1 MYMPLCLVSGSG
13 EWRYFD
19 LPSIPILQ
27 PPSLP
32 PTLPANDTHY
42 TCIYSILKR
51 GGANSGS
58 LLGIEEGLNRGLQER
73 TGEAARATSKYKIVV
88 RA

>member
-19 LPSIPILQ
+19 LPSLPILQ

-32 PTLPANDTHY
+32 PNLTCQRHSLCMHTFDTQ
-42 TCIYSILKR
+42 R
-51 GGANSGS
+51 GANSGS
-58 LLGIEEGLNRGLQER
+58 LLGIEEGLNRDLQER